1 MSAQR
6 LRADFAAHLD
16 ARPDAVASAPGR
28 VNLIGEHV
36 DYNGGRCLPM
46 ALALSTY
53 AAVRLRADG
62 LVTVRSRQEPAPWT
76 GDVGTLGPG
85 HAAGWAA
92 YVTGV
97 LWAMRERGV
106 ELPGLDVLVDG
117 HVPVGAGLSSSAAL
131 ECSVA
136 LAVGEALG
144 QRDSEAH
151 RRQLIEDCIRAE
163 REVAGAPTGGMD
175 QTVSLLAR
183 AGHALLLDTATG
195 STTHVRWQPEVHGLA
210 LLVVDTR
217 ASHAL
222 TDGGYADRRASCEE
236 AARRLGVGL
245 LSEVTDPSA
254 ALEALADDEVVA
266 RRARHVLT
274 EIERV
279 TSCVTA
285 LSSGDVEAFGARL
298 TESHASLR
306 EDFEVS
312 CAELDVA
319 VETCLAQGALGAR
332 MTGGGFGGSA
342 IALLPD
348 EAVAPA
354 TEAVVREFAERG
366 WAEPRAWRA
375 TAGGGA
381 GVVTD

>member
-6 LRADFAAHLD
+6 IRADFAAHFD
-16 ARPDAVASAPGR
+16 ARPDAVAFAPGR

-36 DYNGGRCLPM
+36 DYNGGRCLPL
-46 ALALSTY
+46 ALGLSTY

-62 LVTVRSRQEPAPWT
+62 LVTVRSLQEPVPWT

-85 HAAGWAA
+85 HTAGWAA

-106 ELPGLDVLVDG
+106 ELRGLDVLVDG
-117 HVPVGAGLSSSAAL
+117 QVPVGAGLSSSAAL

-144 QRDSEAH
+144 QRDSEPH
-151 RRQLIEDCIRAE
+151 RRQLVEDCIRAE

-183 AGHALLLDTATG
+183 PGHALLLDTATG
-195 STTHVRWQPEVHGLA
+195 STTHVPWNPEAHGLA

-245 LSEVTDPSA
+245 LSEVTDRSA
-254 ALEALADDEVVA
+254 ALEVLADDEVVA

-279 TSCVTA
+279 TSCVAA

-306 EDFEVS
+306 DDFEVS
-312 CAELDVA
+312 CAELDVV

-332 MTGGGFGGSA
+332 MTGGGFGGSV

-348 EAVAPA
+348 EAVAPTTA
-354 TEAVVREFAERG
+354 VVVREFAARG